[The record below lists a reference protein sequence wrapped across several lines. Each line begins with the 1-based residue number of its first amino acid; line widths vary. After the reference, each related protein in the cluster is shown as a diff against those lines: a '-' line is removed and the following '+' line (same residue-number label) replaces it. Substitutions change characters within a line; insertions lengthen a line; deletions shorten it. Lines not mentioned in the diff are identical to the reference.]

1 MADNAKSFA
10 QILQEI
16 QQVFPETGEGY
27 VRRILDNI
35 INEISIERNLKK
47 KETPISS
54 VDGQMLYDLSTLG
67 PAKVFRVDFMNND
80 GDYVLIPRLL
90 DGEFIRKWDQNG

>member
-1 MADNAKSFA
+1 MSENAKSFA
-10 QILQEI
+10 QIFQEI
-16 QQVFPETGEGY
+16 QQVFPDAGEAY

-47 KETPISS
+47 KETPINS
-54 VDGQMLYDLSTLG
+54 VDGQMFYDLSVLG
-67 PAKVFRVDFMNND
+67 PAKIFRVDFMNDD

-90 DGEFIRKWDQNG
+90 DGEFIRKWDIT

>member
-1 MADNAKSFA
+1 MSENAKTFA

-16 QQVFPETGEGY
+16 QQVFPEAGEGY

-47 KETPISS
+47 KETPINS
-54 VDGQMLYDLSTLG
+54 VSGQMFYDLRDLG
-67 PAKVFRVDFMNND
+67 PAKVFRVDFMNDD

-90 DGEFIRKWDQNG
+90 DGEFIRKWDES